1 MVQTQERNKDTHPG
15 QLVAPKAHR
24 SKEQVAEEQAAKA
37 ATSKQRADEWL
48 GQIVGLVS
56 LEQQMMDKSCQV
68 MTQAARPPTSQHER
82 TTLNSK
88 TLLQITSEDDESDIK
103 LAIPHVL
110 GTSKSMLPEDISVWF
125 QEVFIPTL
133 LAYCGTTPN
142 LWNLPCLLEDII
154 AELCCMV
161 QEHPPIDCG
170 FAGVAEKVTT
180 MWFYSDEFSDDES
193 HAAWADWAVDAQ
205 CGFPFVF
212 QYMKP
217 SSSCGIGAFCAPLI
231 LQTLAY
237 HYTKTASAVSCPQIK
252 IYPHGALTLATA
264 AIGHQTDESK
274 LLAGTFSEK
283 GQWGKS
289 CASYALLIAMLTSTA
304 WGELEGGVLDF
315 VKHGRQFK
323 PVSSEAKKDPHA
335 FIIDCNSSDDNSAD
349 SLRCD
354 DGSLQVHTS
363 WEKWADNEDVPAPVV
378 SPQFPDT
385 NFYAAAPQLTL
396 CPAPVTDASM
406 SQPTAGTDAQCHPQ
420 PPMALGSD
428 LCPAP
433 HKVNEHSACHST
445 STPDDDSALHQNDG
459 GLSKQWTHVP
469 LPSHNPF
476 TFNGLGSTDGVYMV
490 SSGLRFCNKFLSG
503 PLATIDADHET

>member
-1 MVQTQERNKDTHPG
+1 MPVDDYGGFHEDDESIEREFA
-15 QLVAPKAHR
+15 L
-24 SKEQVAEEQAAKA
+24 
-37 ATSKQRADEWL
+37 
-48 GQIVGLVS
+48 
-56 LEQQMMDKSCQV
+56 
-68 MTQAARPPTSQHER
+68 QHER
-82 TTLNSK
+82 TTLNSE

-125 QEVFIPTL
+125 QEVFIPAL

-154 AELCCMV
+154 AELWCV
-161 QEHPPIDCG
+161 VFPPMLPYNVELYGPGTPTHQLNLHHQHTYDWHSV

-193 HAAWADWAVDAQ
+193 HAAWAEWAVDAQ

-217 SSSCGIGAFCAPLI
+217 SSSHGIGAFHAPLI

-237 HYTKTASAVSCPQIK
+237 HYTKTASAVSCPQIN

-264 AIGHQTDESK
+264 A
-274 LLAGTFSEK
+274 
-283 GQWGKS
+283 
-289 CASYALLIAMLTSTA
+289 
-304 WGELEGGVLDF
+304 
-315 VKHGRQFK
+315 HGRQFK

-354 DGSLQVHTS
+354 DDSLQVHTS

-396 CPAPVTDASM
+396 CPAPVTDAST

-433 HKVNEHSACHST
+433 HKVNEHSAHHST
-445 STPDDDSALHQNDG
+445 STPDDDSTLHQNDG

-490 SSGLRFCNKFLSG
+490 SSGLRFHNKFLSG